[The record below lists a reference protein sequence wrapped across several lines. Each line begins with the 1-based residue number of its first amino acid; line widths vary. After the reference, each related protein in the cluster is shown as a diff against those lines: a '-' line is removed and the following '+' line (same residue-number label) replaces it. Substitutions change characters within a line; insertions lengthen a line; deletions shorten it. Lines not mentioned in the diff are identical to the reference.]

1 MKTKSFEFE
10 KGIVNV
16 HFDCLPT
23 KENLE
28 ESCSM
33 FMSKVLKTKEK
44 VDAATSTKDKL
55 NR

>member
-28 ESCSM
+28 KSCSI
-33 FMSKVLKTKEK
+33 FMSKVLKAKEAD
-44 VDAATSTKDKL
+44 VAASTKDKL

>member
-16 HFDCLPT
+16 HFDCLPS
-23 KENLE
+23 KDNLE
-28 ESCSM
+28 EACSI
-33 FMSKVLKTKEK
+33 FMSKVLKAKEK
-44 VDAATSTKDKL
+44 VDAATSTNDKL

>member
-28 ESCSM
+28 KSCSM

-44 VDAATSTKDKL
+44 ADVAASTKDKL